1 MGRDGLG
8 SESSPGLLYT
18 LQSMFVCL
26 FLRRYHFMLV
36 SWNIG
41 AGRPLGPL
49 WYPAPS
55 HLSVLVPLSISRVV
69 SILRFLMPRLL
80 CLHGRMT
87 PYSVAAALPSPA
99 LSRTQTSATTSY
111 SLTSGKI
118 QSARR
123 PSQLST
129 LPRKRSSATWL
140 KGTGLMWIRQ

>member
-26 FLRRYHFMLV
+26 FLRRHRFMLV

-41 AGRPLGPL
+41 AGGPLGPL

-69 SILRFLMPRLL
+69 SMLPFLTPRLL
-80 CLHGRMT
+80 CLHGRT
-87 PYSVAAALPSPA
+87 AAYSAAALPSPA
-99 LSRTQTSATTSY
+99 PSRTQTSATTSY

-129 LPRKRSSATWL
+129 LPRERSSATWL

>member
-26 FLRRYHFMLV
+26 FLRRHRFMLV

-69 SILRFLMPRLL
+69 SMLPFLTPRLL
-80 CLHGRMT
+80 CLRSRT
-87 PYSVAAALPSPA
+87 AAYSAAAALPSPA
-99 LSRTQTSATTSY
+99 PSRTQTSATTSY

-129 LPRKRSSATWL
+129 LPRERSSAM
-140 KGTGLMWIRQ
+140 G